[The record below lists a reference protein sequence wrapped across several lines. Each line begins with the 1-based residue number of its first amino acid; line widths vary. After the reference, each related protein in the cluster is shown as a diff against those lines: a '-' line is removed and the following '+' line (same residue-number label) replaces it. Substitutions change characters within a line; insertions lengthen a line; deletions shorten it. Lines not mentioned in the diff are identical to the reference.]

1 MDSRH
6 CKTVKHQTPTWLE
19 IPWIEFQIFHRAFL
33 NPRCTNTCK
42 PNGSVCVQPLRS
54 RHWCMYKILPSRGS
68 CDSATAEFNA
78 AKCGD
83 MALVWR
89 SWPMALK
96 ISWQPNF
103 ESVLAS
109 TNKASIIYSG
119 GICEKKG
126 FRVTKKR
133 KTAQHQGKLEYEMLK
148 NYKGIKMQ
156 STVAPGCT
164 GATCI
169 IVSASFKIYIYIYK
183 LYMYKLLLSYKH

>member
-19 IPWIEFQIFHRAFL
+19 IPWIELQIFDRAFL

-169 IVSASFKIYIYIYK
+169 IVSASFKIYIYII
-183 LYMYKLLLSYKH
+183 